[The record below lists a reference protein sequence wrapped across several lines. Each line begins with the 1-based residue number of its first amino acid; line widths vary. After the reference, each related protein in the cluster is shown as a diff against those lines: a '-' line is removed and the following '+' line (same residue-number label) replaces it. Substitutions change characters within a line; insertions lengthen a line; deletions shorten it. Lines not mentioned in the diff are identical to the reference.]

1 MIWAGTDEPSLVKFN
16 DSPTFV
22 TPKELLVYEKR
33 RHHRVPLE
41 AVVTCRSTEVDAE
54 SFNCEAHARDISIGG
69 MYLQSDAPPPL
80 GRKLELSFQLPGNSL
95 VLHLPA
101 IVRWFGV
108 DGFGVQF
115 QLLGAKETH
124 AITRYTQ

>member
-1 MIWAGTDEPSLVKFN
+1 
-16 DSPTFV
+16 
-22 TPKELLVYEKR
+22 VYEKR

-41 AVVTCRSTEVDAE
+41 TIVTCRSTEIETEV
-54 SFNCEAHARDISIGG
+54 FQCEANARDISIGG
-69 MYLQSDAPPPL
+69 MYLQSTDPPPL
-80 GRKLELSFQLPGNSL
+80 GRKLELCFQLPGKSVTL
-95 VLHLPA
+95 RLPA
-101 IVRWFGV
+101 IVRWFGT

>member
-1 MIWAGTDEPSLVKFN
+1 MD
-16 DSPTFV
+16 
-22 TPKELLVYEKR
+22 EKR

-41 AVVTCRSTEVDAE
+41 ATVTCRATDAE
-54 SFNCEAHARDISIGG
+54 GFECQARDISIGG
-69 MYLQSDAPPPL
+69 MYLQCAELPAL
-80 GRKLELSFQLPGNSL
+80 GRKLELSFQLPGNQA
-95 VLHLPA
+95 VLKLPA
-101 IVRWFGV
+101 VVRWFAG

>member
-1 MIWAGTDEPSLVKFN
+1 MD
-16 DSPTFV
+16 
-22 TPKELLVYEKR
+22 EKR

-41 AVVTCRSTEVDAE
+41 AKVTCRATDTEGFQCQA
-54 SFNCEAHARDISIGG
+54 NAKDISIGG
-69 MYLQSDAPPPL
+69 MYLQSDELPAL
-80 GRKLELSFQLPGNSL
+80 GRKLELSFQLPGNQA
-95 VLHLPA
+95 VLKLPA
-101 IVRWFGV
+101 VVRWFAG

>member
-1 MIWAGTDEPSLVKFN
+1 MD
-16 DSPTFV
+16 
-22 TPKELLVYEKR
+22 EKR

-41 AVVTCRSTEVDAE
+41 ATVTCRSTDSE
-54 SFNCEAHARDISIGG
+54 SFQCEATAQDISLGG
-69 MYLQSDAPPPL
+69 MYLRSANQPPL
-80 GRKLELSFQLPGNSL
+80 GRKLELSFQLPGNQTPL
-95 VLHLPA
+95 RLPA
-101 IVRWFGV
+101 VVRWFAN

>member
-1 MIWAGTDEPSLVKFN
+1 MD
-16 DSPTFV
+16 
-22 TPKELLVYEKR
+22 EKR

-41 AVVTCRSTEVDAE
+41 ATVTCRSTDTEG
-54 SFNCEAHARDISIGG
+54 FQCQAHARDISLGG
-69 MYLQSDAPPPL
+69 MYLQSEEVPPL
-80 GRKLELSFQLPGNSL
+80 GRKVELAFQLPGSKAPL
-95 VLHLPA
+95 KLPG
-101 IVRWFGV
+101 IVRWYAG

>member
-1 MIWAGTDEPSLVKFN
+1 MH
-16 DSPTFV
+16 
-22 TPKELLVYEKR
+22 EKR

-41 AVVTCRSTEVDAE
+41 ATVTCHSTEVGGE
-54 SFNCEAHARDISIGG
+54 VVHCEANARDISIGG
-69 MYLQSDAPPPL
+69 MYLQSTDPPAL
-80 GRKLELSFQLPGNSL
+80 GCRLELSFQLPGNPVPLS
-95 VLHLPA
+95 LPA

>member
-1 MIWAGTDEPSLVKFN
+1 
-16 DSPTFV
+16 
-22 TPKELLVYEKR
+22 VYEKR

-41 AVVTCRSTEVDAE
+41 ATVTCRSTEVEAE
-54 SFNCEAHARDISIGG
+54 PVQCEARARDISIGG
-69 MYLQSDAPPPL
+69 MYLQSAEPPPL
-80 GRKLELSFQLPGNSL
+80 GRKMELSFQLPGNSV
-95 VLHLPA
+95 VLRLPA
-101 IVRWFGV
+101 IVRWFGT